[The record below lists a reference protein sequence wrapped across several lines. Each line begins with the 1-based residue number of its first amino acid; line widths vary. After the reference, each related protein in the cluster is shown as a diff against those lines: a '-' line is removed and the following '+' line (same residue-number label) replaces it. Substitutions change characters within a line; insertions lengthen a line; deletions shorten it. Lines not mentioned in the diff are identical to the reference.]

1 MRLNW
6 LATTAVAL
14 VIGSGAVI
22 AQTQSE
28 QKREEGP
35 RAQQTKDEKD
45 RQKGRTAQPEQ
56 KGKEQQRG

>member
-1 MRLNW
+1 MKINW

-28 QKREEGP
+28 QKREESP

-45 RQKGRTAQPEQ
+45 LMMKD
-56 KGKEQQRG
+56 